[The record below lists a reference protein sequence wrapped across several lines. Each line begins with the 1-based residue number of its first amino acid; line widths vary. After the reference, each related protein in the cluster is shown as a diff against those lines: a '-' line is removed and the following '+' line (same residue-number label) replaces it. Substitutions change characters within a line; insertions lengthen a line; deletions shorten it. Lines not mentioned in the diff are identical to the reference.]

1 MMAIEQTDFGLVIT
15 IVLLHS
21 VSDTPF
27 LKVYYICSLHSVS
40 IRTNTSLAVNT
51 DTDHCFSTGW
61 PKCSVTTESKI
72 GIS

>member
-40 IRTNTSLAVNT
+40 IRTNTSLAVDT
-51 DTDHCFSTGW
+51 VTDHCFSIH
-61 PKCSVTTESKI
+61 K
-72 GIS
+72 